1 MKGGKGVLEPRIQ
14 MENWELLDAAYRAAL
29 EDAPQSAPEHRI
41 GRLEH
46 VCSPREGW
54 PLRVGY
60 PSPYLQGVT
69 ASRLQLR
76 CQFLREQALADL
88 WYWAWMEAH
97 ITGGRF
103 LAYGRWTKDGVK
115 YKVAVIAYGG
125 WYTQPIAVR
134 TIAGR
139 TEWIR
144 DRRLLTR
151 LMDDL
156 LYDECD
162 DAVYREMQ
170 RRGIAHLADVW
181 PFDEI
186 VRRAMDGVIECAWD
200 PVRAAEWAVD
210 LEIKMQKEGL

>member
-1 MKGGKGVLEPRIQ
+1 V
-14 MENWELLDAAYRAAL
+14 
-29 EDAPQSAPEHRI
+29 
-41 GRLEH
+41 
-46 VCSPREGW
+46 
-54 PLRVGY
+54 
-60 PSPYLQGVT
+60 
-69 ASRLQLR
+69 
-76 CQFLREQALADL
+76 QALADL

-97 ITGGRF
+97 ITGGRV

-139 TEWIR
+139 PEWIR

-170 RRGIAHLADVW
+170 RRGMAHLADVW

-200 PVRAAEWAVD
+200 PARAAEWAVD
-210 LEIKMQKEGL
+210 LEIKMMEEGL

>member
-1 MKGGKGVLEPRIQ
+1 MTVSVPVWEVL
-14 MENWELLDAAYRAAL
+14 DTAYRAAL

-46 VCSPREGW
+46 VCSPREGG
-54 PLRVGY
+54 PLRVGQ
-60 PSPYLQGVT
+60 PAPYLQGVT

-76 CQFLREQALADL
+76 CQFLRVQALADL

-103 LAYGRWTKDGVK
+103 LAYGRWTEDGVK

-125 WYTQPIAVR
+125 WYTQAIAVR

-156 LYDECD
+156 LYDECN

-170 RRGIAHLADVW
+170 RRGMAHLADVW

-186 VRRAMDGVIECAWD
+186 VRRAMDGVIECAWE
-200 PVRAAEWAVD
+200 PARAAEWAVD
-210 LEIKMQKEGL
+210 LEIKMQEEGL